1 MATLS
6 LAPTLT
12 VASDLRA
19 YHNSLEARYSR
30 AHSLGDNYQFD
41 PRDGWQ
47 TVNAS
52 NLAYKYGD
60 DDDGGGSDD
69 DDDNDDGLDY
79 DDELDDSDEDE
90 HTHLNAFEKR
100 AKSATSKSKP
110 RSTKNKSKA
119 KSKAKAKSPKSKA
132 KAKSPSKA
140 KSKASNKSTS
150 KAKGTGFSASLQKVI
165 DTIKGIGKPEP
176 VAITWYVDVVTVLAL
191 FIVKISL
198 AGTREK
204 IS

>member
-69 DDDNDDGLDY
+69 DDDDDDGLDH

-119 KSKAKAKSPKSKA
+119 KSPKSKA
-132 KAKSPSKA
+132 KAKSPSKT

-150 KAKGTGFSASLQKVI
+150 KATGTGFSASLQKVI

-176 VAITWYVDVVTVLAL
+176 VAITWYVDVVTVLA
-191 FIVKISL
+191 SL
-198 AGTREK
+198 LLKYRLQVHGKRSVEP
-204 IS
+204 